1 MNAVAQAVEDAQ
13 AAAGGSAPTV
23 AVLLPGQGSQYPGM
37 LRGLYGTEPVFT
49 RVLDEVFER
58 LGKEGARTRDDWLGD
73 APGVPLDDVRRAQ
86 PLLFGLDVALGT
98 LLTSWGVRPAAYL
111 GHSAGEYAAAVL
123 AGIMSLD
130 DAVDVLA
137 ARVDS
142 LAGAPPG
149 GMVAVAASAAQV
161 APRLTS
167 QVVVAA
173 VNAPSQVM
181 LAGPHPDLGEVT
193 AALTEDGTAWMPAK
207 ATTGYHSPSVA
218 EACAATV
225 PAYRRISLRAPHT
238 PVVSGYTGRELAEPL
253 VREPRFWAMQPS
265 RPVHFGA
272 ALAHLLG
279 PRGPLGAGPFLLVEA
294 GPGQGLSTVARRHP
308 AVTRGSGA
316 VVPHSPARG
325 GAERDRAQ
333 LAEAARR
340 LRPAADPALL
350 AADSPRSASPGPV
363 ASIHVRGKDPSWTP
377 ADPVRH

>member
-1 MNAVAQAVEDAQ
+1 
-13 AAAGGSAPTV
+13 
-23 AVLLPGQGSQYPGM
+23 
-37 LRGLYGTEPVFT
+37 
-49 RVLDEVFER
+49 
-58 LGKEGARTRDDWLGD
+58 
-73 APGVPLDDVRRAQ
+73 
-86 PLLFGLDVALGT
+86 
-98 LLTSWGVRPAAYL
+98 
-111 GHSAGEYAAAVL
+111 
-123 AGIMSLD
+123 
-130 DAVDVLA
+130 
-137 ARVDS
+137 
-142 LAGAPPG
+142 
-149 GMVAVAASAAQV
+149 
-161 APRLTS
+161 
-167 QVVVAA
+167 
-173 VNAPSQVM
+173 
-181 LAGPHPDLGEVT
+181 
-193 AALTEDGTAWMPAK
+193 
-207 ATTGYHSPSVA
+207 VA

-238 PVVSGYTGRELAEPL
+238 PVVSGYTGRELVEPL

-316 VVPHSPARG
+316 VVPLSPARA